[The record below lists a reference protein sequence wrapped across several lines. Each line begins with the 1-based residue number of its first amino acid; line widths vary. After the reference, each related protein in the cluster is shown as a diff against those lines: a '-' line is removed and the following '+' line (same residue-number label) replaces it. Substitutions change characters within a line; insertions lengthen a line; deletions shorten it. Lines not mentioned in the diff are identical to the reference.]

1 MIPVNQTRLFE
12 HPIISCRKGGSFFNK
27 RSRGLLQPERSFM
40 LAVEDPNE
48 PDNDLG
54 KGSYNIPRVRQAF
67 EFAYSQARRPGR
79 ACTCRSPGV
88 NTPDQ
93 NCNP

>member
-1 MIPVNQTRLFE
+1 MQY
-12 HPIISCRKGGSFFNK
+12 
-27 RSRGLLQPERSFM
+27 ERPFM

-67 EFAYSQARRPGR
+67 EFAYSQVSSSGYWRVREMQH
-79 ACTCRSPGV
+79 S
-88 NTPDQ
+88 N
-93 NCNP
+93 